1 MKRMLLV
8 KVRLMSSLS
17 IGELAR
23 RSGRAASAIRYYES
37 IGLLP
42 TAARESG
49 QRRFPESAL
58 RTLHVIET
66 ARRGGLSLEEIKALL
81 GGDTKLHAIASNRL
95 EALETQRAWLEH
107 AAGCTCVALDE
118 CALFA

>member
-1 MKRMLLV
+1 MLLV
-8 KVRLMSSLS
+8 KVGLMSSLS

-23 RSGRAASAIRYYES
+23 QSGRAASAIRYYES

-42 TAARESG
+42 VAERESG
-49 QRRFPESAL
+49 RRRFPESAV

-66 ARRGGLSLEEIKALL
+66 ARRAGLTLDEIKALL
-81 GGDTKLHAIASNRL
+81 AGDAHLHTIAARRL
-95 EALETQRAWLEH
+95 DELDAQRTWLVH
-107 AAGCTCVALDE
+107 AADCTCVALDD

>member
-1 MKRMLLV
+1 MLPV

-42 TAARESG
+42 TAERESG
-49 QRRFPESAL
+49 RRRFPESAL

-66 ARRGGLSLEEIKALL
+66 ARRGGLSLDEIKALL
-81 GGDTKLHAIASNRL
+81 AGDTQLRAIASTRL
-95 EALETQRAWLEH
+95 EAVETQRAWLEH
-107 AAGCTCVALDE
+107 AAHCTCVALDD

>member
-1 MKRMLLV
+1 MLV
-8 KVRLMSSLS
+8 KVGLMSSLS

-42 TAARESG
+42 RAQRESG
-49 QRRFPESAL
+49 GRRRFPTTAV

-66 ARRGGLSLEEIKALL
+66 ARRAGLTLDEISGLLAGGAQLSSLATRKLAAL
-81 GGDTKLHAIASNRL
+81 DA
-95 EALETQRAWLEH
+95 QRIWLEH
-107 AAGCTCVALDE
+107 AADCTCVDLDE